1 MDLPD
6 LIKQTSIDT
15 IALPG
20 LAHARMIESQGTL
33 KTEAAENND
42 STRRKKEKIA
52 KDFVSIFITHML
64 GEMKKGIGQW
74 GFEQDGTSQQI
85 QDLFW
90 MFMGQE
96 AGRQGGIGLWKDIYR
111 SMLQT
116 EETSTQLLDTNL

>member
-1 MDLPD
+1 MDLPQ
-6 LIKQTSIDT
+6 LIGQMPIDT
-15 IALPG
+15 IKLPRP
-20 LAHARMIESQGTL
+20 ARAGSAESQGVSP
-33 KTEAAENND
+33 TEATGNID
-42 STRRKKEKIA
+42 SERLKKEKIA
-52 KDFVSIFITHML
+52 KDFESIFITHML

-90 MFMGQE
+90 TFLGQE
-96 AGRQGGIGLWKDIYR
+96 AGRQGGIGLWKDIYG